1 MEIHQNIEN
10 ELNHPMGHPEM
21 EGGDA
26 SQCPHLQFM
35 NKSGQD
41 PEKNAN
47 FSKKK
52 NTENEDYG
60 NSDSDVSSDDEEKPT
75 GGCPVMGA
83 NKAKDPRLEIL
94 KPGFE

>member
-35 NKSGQD
+35 NKSG
-41 PEKNAN
+41 
-47 FSKKK
+47 
-52 NTENEDYG
+52 
-60 NSDSDVSSDDEEKPT
+60 
-75 GGCPVMGA
+75 
-83 NKAKDPRLEIL
+83 
-94 KPGFE
+94 